1 MPTKT
6 DRVPPA
12 PLTIINSNFKDNKT
26 TNANNYPVN
35 NQKNFAAR
43 AMTNIATANEINKFQ
58 QNKHTLIFYSSI
70 FICCS

>member
-26 TNANNYPVN
+26 TNANNHPVN
-35 NQKNFAAR
+35 NQKSNFAAR
-43 AMTNIATANEINKFQ
+43 AITNIATANEINKFF
-58 QNKHTLIFYSSI
+58 NKINI
-70 FICCS
+70 P